1 MRTPSTDK
9 LLSDSPSLHCY
20 ERAVC
25 RCGVT
30 LSWLEGFKRAV
41 LLHYYRAR
49 LFAYSAPAISKKN
62 KAAAHCGCLRMV
74 DLANILHSVCYTS
87 VISKRNDIVIL
98 LLRCIYVF
106 LMMMTTVTMMTMMMA
121 IMMMTMTMRS
131 SDAPDI

>member
-1 MRTPSTDK
+1 MAGHLRRNVHTFK
-9 LLSDSPSLHCY
+9 FLSDSLSLHCY

-41 LLHYYRAR
+41 LLYYYRAR

-74 DLANILHSVCYTS
+74 NLAKILHSVWYTS
-87 VISKRNDIVIL
+87 VISKCNDIVIL
-98 LLRCIYVF
+98 LLRCIFF
-106 LMMMTTVTMMTMMMA
+106 LMMMADEGDDV
-121 IMMMTMTMRS
+121 IG
-131 SDAPDI
+131 DDNYDDDEII